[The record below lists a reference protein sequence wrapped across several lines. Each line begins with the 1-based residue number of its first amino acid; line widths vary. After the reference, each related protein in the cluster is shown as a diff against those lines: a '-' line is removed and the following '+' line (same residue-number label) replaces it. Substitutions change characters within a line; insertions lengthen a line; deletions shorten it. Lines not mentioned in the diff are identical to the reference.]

1 MTGLRQLERLKLLV
15 TIVDRDRGRAAV
27 SLYRAENLHFDYLC
41 MGLGTANSVILDYFG
56 LSETEKDV
64 VLTLVPVSRIPD
76 IIRKCGEK
84 LNLSRPGRGILFTI
98 PLSGINGYV
107 PQILCRPEFLR
118 GEQDS
123 KKEAAPMDGAVRYDL
138 IVAVVNRGHINTVMD
153 AARAAGA
160 RGGTALHA
168 RRVGFE
174 DGENVLGFSLQPEK
188 ELIAILA
195 PRAQK
200 QDMMGAISRA
210 AGINTEAQGLLFS
223 LPVDDMIGLQG
234 PIQPAGPKEAPREN

>member
-1 MTGLRQLERLKLLV
+1 MTDLKGLERLKLLV
-15 TIVDRDRGRAAV
+15 TIVDRDKGRAAV
-27 SLYRAENLHFDYLC
+27 SLYRAEHLHFDYLC

-64 VLTLVPVSRIPD
+64 VLALAPVSRIPD

-84 LNLSRPGRGILFTI
+84 FNLSRPGRGILFTI
-98 PLSGINGYV
+98 PLSGVSGYA
-107 PQILCRPEFLR
+107 PQILCQPEFLQQS
-118 GEQDS
+118 GQDS
-123 KKEAAPMDGAVRYDL
+123 KKEAEPMNEAVRYDL

-174 DGENVLGFSLQPEK
+174 DGENVLGFTFQPEK
-188 ELIAILA
+188 ELVAILA

-200 QDMMGAISRA
+200 QEMMRAVSRA

-223 LPVDDMIGLQG
+223 LPVDDMIGLQA
-234 PIQPAGPKEAPREN
+234 PIQPPSEPQAP